1 MSDTPI
7 IISEDTI
14 KSKIYIVRGQRVM
27 LDMELAEIYGYT
39 TKAFNQQVKNNI
51 QKFDDDFRFQLTKE
65 EWENLRSKFLTSS
78 WGGTRYLPYA
88 FTEQGIYML
97 MTVLKGD
104 LATRQ
109 SKSLIRLFKKMKDYI
124 VTESGQLGHQEILT
138 LAMQTQK
145 NTDSIQ
151 SIQEQMRQFATKSD
165 LAMFMENFM
174 GDAANREYLFLAG
187 QVVEANVAYADIYAK
202 AKKSIY
208 VVDNYIGLK
217 TLLLLKN
224 VPSTVEV
231 VIFSDNLGRGLTRG
245 EYDDFQRE
253 YPHVQI
259 ALRQTAGKY
268 HDRFIMLDY
277 GSEGQRLYHCGGSS
291 KDGGKRVTAISP
303 MDDVTLYRQMFEEL
317 LQNPALELR

>member
-1 MSDTPI
+1 MSYTPM
-7 IISEDTI
+7 IISEETI
-14 KSKIYIVRGQRVM
+14 KNKIYIIRGQRVM

-51 QKFDDDFRFQLTKE
+51 HKFDDDFRFQLTKD
-65 EWENLRSKFLTSS
+65 EWANLRSKKLTSS

-104 LATRQ
+104 LATKQ
-109 SKSLIRLFKKMKDYI
+109 SKSLIRLFKKMKDYL
-124 VTESGQLGHQEILT
+124 VTSSGQLGQQEILS

-151 SIQEQMRQFATKSD
+151 ALQEQMKQFATKDD
-165 LAMFMENFM
+165 LAVFMENFM
-174 GDAANREYLFLAG
+174 EYATEREYLFLAG
-187 QVVEANVAYADIYAK
+187 QVVEASVAYAEIYAK
-202 AKKSIY
+202 AQKSIY
-208 VVDNYIGLK
+208 IVDNYIGLK

-224 VPSTVEV
+224 VSPAVEV
-231 VIFSDNLGRGLTRG
+231 VIFSDNLGRGLTQA
-245 EYDDFQRE
+245 EYDDFKAE

-259 ALRQTAGKY
+259 TLQRTGGRY

-291 KDGGKRVTAISP
+291 KDGGRRVTAISL
-303 MDDVTLYRQMFEEL
+303 MDDVSLYQPMFEEL
-317 LQNPALELR
+317 LQTPTLVLR

>member
-1 MSDTPI
+1 M
-7 IISEDTI
+7 IISEETI
-14 KSKIYIVRGQRVM
+14 KNKIYIIRGQRVM

-51 QKFDDDFRFQLTKE
+51 HKFDDDFRFQLTKD
-65 EWENLRSKFLTSS
+65 EWANLRSKKLTSS

-104 LATRQ
+104 LATKQ
-109 SKSLIRLFKKMKDYI
+109 SKSLIRLFKKMKDYL
-124 VTESGQLGHQEILT
+124 VTSSGQLGQQEILS

-151 SIQEQMRQFATKSD
+151 ALQEQMKQFATKDD
-165 LAMFMENFM
+165 LAVFMENFM
-174 GDAANREYLFLAG
+174 
-187 QVVEANVAYADIYAK
+187 
-202 AKKSIY
+202 
-208 VVDNYIGLK
+208 
-217 TLLLLKN
+217 
-224 VPSTVEV
+224 
-231 VIFSDNLGRGLTRG
+231 
-245 EYDDFQRE
+245 E

-259 ALRQTAGKY
+259 TLQQTGGRY

-291 KDGGKRVTAISP
+291 KDSGRRVTAISP
-303 MDDVTLYRQMFEEL
+303 MDDVSLYQPMFEEL
-317 LQNPALELR
+317 LQTPTLVLR